1 MLNQQIISPE
11 LKPLHLAQTVEEALE
26 EMENHLLLHLP
37 VVVDGQYKGL
47 LSTDDLLDA
56 DPYQS
61 IGELHVPPILAS
73 VSAHDHFFSAVRTM
87 ANQNLSALPV
97 VTSNLEY
104 VGTITRQQLFL
115 HVANALGLQ
124 SSGALIVLQLEP
136 RQFSISELS
145 KLVETNDATI
155 TQLNTAIDEVS
166 GLLTIT
172 LRLNKEEVSGIISTL
187 QRYDYHVEYY
197 SGEERYE
204 NELRHNYNHLMNFLT
219 I

>member
-11 LKPLHLAQTVEEALE
+11 IKPLHLAQTVEQALE
-26 EMENHLLLHLP
+26 EMDSHLLLHLP
-37 VVVDGQYKGL
+37 VVVEGQYKGL
-47 LSTDDLLDA
+47 LSSDDLLDA
-56 DPYQS
+56 DAQQL
-61 IGELHVPPILAS
+61 IGDMQVPTVLAS
-73 VSAHDHFFSAVRTM
+73 VAAHEHFFSAVRTM

-97 VTSNLEY
+97 VAANQEY

-155 TQLNTAIDEVS
+155 TQLNTSIDEAS

-172 LRLNKEEVSGIISTL
+172 IRLNKEEVSGIIATL

-197 SGEERYE
+197 SGEEHYE